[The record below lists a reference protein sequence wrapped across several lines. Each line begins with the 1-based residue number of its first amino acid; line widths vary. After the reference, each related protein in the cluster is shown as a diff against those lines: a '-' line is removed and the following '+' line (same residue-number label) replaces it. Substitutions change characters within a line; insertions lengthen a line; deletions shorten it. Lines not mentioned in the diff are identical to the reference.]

1 MQYKQKAYSLSTVFQ
16 RSVLERGILYNEQLI
31 EIAMSWAW
39 ADKFSDLYK
48 VA

>member
-39 ADKFSDLYK
+39 ATL
-48 VA
+48 A